1 MRRILRVVK
10 SIVLSDAA
18 YAALERLSA
27 DWRQPASDV
36 LDSLLGV
43 GPTSTSDGLLF
54 HLLSAEFSH
63 QRSSESRYLELLGW
77 VAHHHRADFSDFLS
91 RQPSGHQALLLTH
104 EEVSAVR
111 ARHLTRQIDSTPYWA
126 VLGLD
131 EAVRARFVRQLLEY
145 IGCHDETI
153 TLALRLLSLENSGHG
168 FRLLS
173 A

>member
-1 MRRILRVVK
+1 MK
-10 SIVLSDAA
+10 SVVLSDAA

-54 HLLSAEFSH
+54 HLLSAEFSN
-63 QRSSESRYLELLGW
+63 QRSSEARYLDLLSW
-77 VAHHHRADFSDFLS
+77 IARHHRADFSDFLS
-91 RQPSGHQALLLTH
+91 RQPSAHQALLLTQ

-111 ARHLTRQIDSTPYWA
+111 ARHLTCQIDSTPYWA

-131 EAVRARFVRQLLEY
+131 EAVRARF
-145 IGCHDETI
+145 D
-153 TLALRLLSLENSGHG
+153 AAG
-168 FRLLS
+168 FFTS
-173 A
+173 AMRVARSFLTNATGNRRFAAKCSADFVCA